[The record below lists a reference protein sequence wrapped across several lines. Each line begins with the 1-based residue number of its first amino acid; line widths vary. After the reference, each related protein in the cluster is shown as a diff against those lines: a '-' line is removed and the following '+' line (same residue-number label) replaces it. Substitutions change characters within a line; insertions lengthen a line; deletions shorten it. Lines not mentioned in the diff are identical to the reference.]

1 MMSPTLIGKFQY
13 FLEKKDDGNTDPS
26 IKSWS
31 QPVGSLKDI
40 PTNICN
46 LRMALV
52 LCPYRWTK
60 VLKEFSSGSAHKEWK
75 DYQGIIHNTYHGGNV
90 ETDYHVILLIT

>member
-1 MMSPTLIGKFQY
+1 MSPTLIGKFQY

-40 PTNICN
+40 PTNN
-46 LRMALV
+46 LQ
-52 LCPYRWTK
+52 PK
-60 VLKEFSSGSAHKEWK
+60 N
-75 DYQGIIHNTYHGGNV
+75 GISVMSIPLDKGT
-90 ETDYHVILLIT
+90 ERIF